1 MTGLGPVWR
10 SVEEALA
17 EIADVY
23 DRVNRFL
30 SLGNDLS
37 LRVRGLREVSIGDA
51 RRVLD
56 AGAGPGTLSKL
67 VLRENGRADLIA
79 LEPLWAMCERAKRI
93 VSYRFSLVRGVFENA
108 PFRDGVF
115 DRVVTSF
122 AIRDAID
129 LDAALSEL
137 HRVMKAG
144 ARLMIC
150 DITKP
155 DFRPLRVL
163 FAVYWFTVA
172 PLLGTLAAG
181 AKGLRVWFIYPTYV
195 RWPSVRE
202 LRSHVARRFEVLSFR
217 WAIFRGAFSLVAQ
230 KAVPDQTSR

>member
-1 MTGLGPVWR
+1 MGGLGPVWGV
-10 SVEEALA
+10 VEEALA

-30 SLGNDLS
+30 SLGNDFS
-37 LRVRGLREVSIGDA
+37 LRVRGLREVSIRDA

-67 VLRENGRADLIA
+67 VLRENGKADLVA
-79 LEPLWAMCERAKRI
+79 LEPLWAMCERARLI

-137 HRVMKAG
+137 HRVMGEG

-155 DFRPLRVL
+155 NFGPLKFL

-172 PLLGTLAAG
+172 PFLGMLAAG
-181 AKGLRVWFIYPTYV
+181 SRGLKVWFIYPTYV

-202 LRSHVARRFEVLSFR
+202 LRSRVARRFEVLSFR

-230 KAVPDQTSR
+230 KAPSDQTSR